1 MQTDLSMT
9 TSEKFQSPKQ
19 ERTYFITQLF
29 PFMRRH
35 LGKYVVLLVLMC
47 VASLIGL
54 LPPYLMQVAI
64 DKYFLTHDQGGI
76 LLICLLIVVYGVIG
90 GLIGFFSSYLREYLG
105 QKVVMDIRVKLYTHV
120 NDLSFSYFDTT
131 RTGDVM
137 ARVMSDTQQLQ
148 MYMTMGLINLVTNLV
163 TLAGVLVILFSWNVV
178 IGAIFLIDIPF
189 IMIGMRFF
197 SKRVAPANTRI
208 RKANGVITASIQD
221 CLNGIRE
228 VKLYGREEFMLDVF
242 DEWNNEYFNAIL
254 DSNRQQAFWMP
265 YVPFLISTSSAIV
278 LLLGGLFV
286 VGGQLTPGYLIAT
299 VAYFTQLVHPLRMIT
314 KFLGLHAMAKAA
326 GARIFEIF
334 RTKPAIVDMPGAFS
348 LGEIQGHVQFMNVS
362 FHYNEGHDILKD
374 ITLDIAPGKVI
385 AFVGPSGVG
394 KTTLLHLLPRFY
406 DVSGGEVRIDG
417 LNIKQFTLESLRKNV
432 GIVMQDTFL
441 FDGTFAENIAFGKP
455 RATKEEIHHAAV
467 VARLDKFIESLPSG
481 YKTMIG
487 ERGVLLSGGQA
498 QRLALAR
505 VMVTDPKVLL
515 LDEPT
520 ANVDAI
526 TDKEIMDAVRDTMKG
541 RTTLVIAHRLWT
553 IQNADQIVLLKNG
566 RVEATGTHYQ
576 LLELSPFYREFFASQ
591 LQGQGQGEFKNEK
604 EATGQ

>member
-1 MQTDLSMT
+1 MDL
-9 TSEKFQSPKQ
+9 
-19 ERTYFITQLF
+19 
-29 PFMRRH
+29 
-35 LGKYVVLLVLMC
+35 
-47 VASLIGL
+47 
-54 LPPYLMQVAI
+54 
-64 DKYFLTHDQGGI
+64 
-76 LLICLLIVVYGVIG
+76 
-90 GLIGFFSSYLREYLG
+90 
-105 QKVVMDIRVKLYTHV
+105 RVKLYSHV
-120 NDLSFSYFDTT
+120 NELSFSYFDKT

-148 MYMTMGLINLVTNLV
+148 MYMTMGLINLATNFV
-163 TLAGVLVILFSWNVV
+163 TLGSVLGILFSWNVV

-197 SKRVAPANTRI
+197 SKRVAPANQRI

-228 VKLYGREEFMLDVF
+228 VKLYGREEFMLGVF
-242 DEWNNEYFNAIL
+242 DAWNEEYFNAVL
-254 DSNRQQAFWMP
+254 ESNRQQAFWMP

-278 LLLGGLFV
+278 MLLGGFFV
-286 VGGQLTPGYLIAT
+286 VWGQLTPGYLIAT
-299 VAYFTQLVHPLRMIT
+299 VAYFTMLVNPLRQIT
-314 KFLGLHAMAKAA
+314 KFLGLHSMAKAA
-326 GARIFEIF
+326 GARIFEILGT
-334 RTKPAIVDMPGAFS
+334 RPAIVDAPGAVP
-348 LGEIQGHVQFMNVS
+348 LDDVQGHVQFTGVS

-374 ITLDIAPGKVI
+374 VTLDVPPGKVV

-406 DVSGGEVRIDG
+406 DVSSGEIRIDG
-417 LNIKQFTLESLRKNV
+417 QDIKQFTLESLRKNV

-441 FDGTFAENIAFGKP
+441 FDGTFAENISFGKP
-455 RATKEEIHHAAV
+455 RAMKEEVQNAAR
-467 VARLDKFIESLPSG
+467 VARLDSFIESLPSG

-505 VMVTDPKVLL
+505 VMVTDPKILL

-520 ANVDAI
+520 ANVDAV

-553 IQNADQIVLLKNG
+553 IQNADQIVLLKDG
-566 RVEATGTHYQ
+566 RIQATGTHHQ
-576 LLELSPFYREFFASQ
+576 LLEASPFYREFFASQ
-591 LQGQGQGEFKNEK
+591 LQGQWESKNDEGASGQ
-604 EATGQ
+604 